1 MHRLLSRTRVFIYS
15 VDKPEDLTSRLGLS
29 NPVRL
34 WQMFP
39 SASKLVLWNI
49 NRDRVTRAKAET
61 AKEFSRSVMSQARL
75 AHARRGSLQYGGN
88 NDAINCRR
96 VFFAR
101 SRNRSTPKFLR
112 PICSFGNN
120 GALSER
126 LRYPGHLD
134 TDNDRLAFP
143 TGKQRETDSCFSRGA
158 TRGKRAR
165 NERLVCFIRAKN
177 GRPRALPHFLRTPTR
192 H

>member
-1 MHRLLSRTRVFIYS
+1 MHRLLSRTVFIYS
-15 VDKPEDLTSRLGLS
+15 VDKPEDLTRLRLGLS
-29 NPVRL
+29 NPIRL

-143 TGKQRETDSCFSRGA
+143 TGKQRDHERRTVASVEEQREGREQG
-158 TRGKRAR
+158 TRDWSVSSGPKMVGRAR
-165 NERLVCFIRAKN
+165 
-177 GRPRALPHFLRTPTR
+177 FLIS
-192 H
+192 